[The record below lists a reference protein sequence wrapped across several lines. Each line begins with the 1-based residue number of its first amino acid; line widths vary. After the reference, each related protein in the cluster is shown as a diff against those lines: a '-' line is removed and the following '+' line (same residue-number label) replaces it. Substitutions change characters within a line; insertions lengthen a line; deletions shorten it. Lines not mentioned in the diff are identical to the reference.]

1 MLDNFASKFV
11 FGLVENT
18 GGRTTHHI
26 LSLCRRT
33 VRAQIERAH
42 LLEAVGL
49 ALEVSDMDD
58 HEDIP
63 VAVEWNPELGAYA
76 YFSGRS
82 GWVTVPEEEMRI
94 YAVRM
99 PQFFGILFGS
109 LEFGQRRPP
118 RPLIDDV
125 LWEMGDI
132 RPGQRQRPLPVW
144 FAKRLNVPAVWEQV
158 EEMARRRPVNGLRL
172 LLTTTRPE
180 RTARL
185 QLPGHLIIS
194 LHDVLD
200 FDKGMAIHPDIL
212 AARVDQVPLPD
223 VDAPIWLSPDGRRLI
238 INGNVTVDFRSG
250 IHIAIIGRLVEGYHA
265 GKRFSARELLDHA
278 HSNAKA
284 LHQAFG
290 PNRWTELSP
299 YLVSENGLWGFL
311 P

>member
-1 MLDNFASKFV
+1 MLDNNASKFV

-26 LSLCRRT
+26 LNLCRRT
-33 VRAQIERAH
+33 VRAQIERAN

-63 VAVEWNPELGAYA
+63 VAVEWNPDLGAYA

-99 PQFFGILFGS
+99 QRLFELLFGS
-109 LEFGQRRPP
+109 LEFGQRRPL

-180 RTARL
+180 RAARL
-185 QLPGHLIIS
+185 QLPGHLIVS

-223 VDAPIWLSPDGRRLI
+223 IDAPIWLSPDGRRLI
-238 INGNVTVDFRSG
+238 INGNVTVDFRSD
-250 IHIAIIGRLVEGYHA
+250 IHIAIISRLVEGYHSGSRYRA
-265 GKRFSARELLDHA
+265 QVLLDEA
-278 HSNAKA
+278 QAGAMTLRK
-284 LHQAFG
+284 AFG
-290 PNRWTELSP
+290 DKLWAQLEP
-299 YLVSENGLWGFL
+299 YLKSQNGLWGFV

>member
-1 MLDNFASKFV
+1 MLDRAASKYV

-26 LSLCRRT
+26 LSLCRRN
-33 VRAQIERAH
+33 VRAQIERAD

-63 VAVEWNPELGAYA
+63 VAVEWSKELGAYA

-94 YAVRM
+94 YAIRM
-99 PQFFGILFGS
+99 ERFFEQVFGN
-109 LEFGQRRPP
+109 LAVGQRRPP

-144 FAKRLNVPAVWEQV
+144 FAKRLNVPADWSQV
-158 EEMARRRPVNGLRL
+158 VEMAQRRPVNGLRL

-180 RTARL
+180 RTAPL
-185 QLPGHLIIS
+185 QLPGHLIVS

-238 INGNVTVDFRSG
+238 INGNVTVDFRSD
-250 IHIAIIGRLVEGYHA
+250 IHIAIIRRLVEGYHYGSRYRA
-265 GKRFSARELLDHA
+265 QVLLDEA
-278 HSNAKA
+278 QAGAMTLRK
-284 LHQAFG
+284 AFG
-290 PNRWTELSP
+290 DKLWAQLEP
-299 YLVSENGLWGFL
+299 YLKSQNGLWGFV

>member
-1 MLDNFASKFV
+1 MLDRAASQFV

-26 LSLCRRT
+26 LSICRRT
-33 VRAQIERAH
+33 IRAQIERAN

-58 HEDIP
+58 HEDVP
-63 VAVEWNPELGAYA
+63 VAVEWNPDLGAYA

-94 YAVRM
+94 YAIRM
-99 PQFFGILFGS
+99 ERFFEIVFANM
-109 LEFGQRRPP
+109 EFGQRRLP
-118 RPLIDDV
+118 RPLIEDV
-125 LWEMGDI
+125 LWEVGNI

-144 FAKRLNVPAVWEQV
+144 FAKRLNVPAVWARV
-158 EEMARRRPVNGLRL
+158 AEMARRRPVSGLRL

-185 QLPGHLIIS
+185 QLPGHLIVS

-200 FDKGMAIHPDIL
+200 FDNGMAIHPDIL

-223 VDAPIWLSPDGRRLI
+223 VGAPIWLSPDGRRLI
-238 INGNVTVDFRSG
+238 INGDVTVDFRSD
-250 IHIAIIGRLVEGYHA
+250 IHIAIIRRLVEGYRSGSRYRA
-265 GKRFSARELLDHA
+265 QVLLDEA
-278 HSNAKA
+278 QAGAMTLRK
-284 LHQAFG
+284 AFG
-290 PNRWTELSP
+290 DRIWALLSP
-299 YLVSENGLWGFL
+299 YLKSENGLWGFQ

>member
-1 MLDNFASKFV
+1 MLDNFASKFI

-26 LSLCRRT
+26 LSLCRRA
-33 VRAQIERAH
+33 VRTQIERAD

-63 VAVEWNPELGAYA
+63 VAVEWSEDLGAYA

-94 YAVRM
+94 YAIRM
-99 PQFFGILFGS
+99 ERFFEQVFGN
-109 LEFGQRRPP
+109 LAVGQRRPP

-144 FAKRLNVPAVWEQV
+144 FAKRLNVPAVWAQV
-158 EEMARRRPVNGLRL
+158 KEMAQRRPVKGLRL

-180 RTARL
+180 RTAPL
-185 QLPGHLIIS
+185 QLPGHLIVS

-223 VDAPIWLSPDGRRLI
+223 IDAPIWLSPDGRRLI
-238 INGNVTVDFRSG
+238 INGNVTVDFRSD
-250 IHIAIIGRLVEGYHA
+250 IHIAIIRRLVEGYHS
-265 GKRFSARELLDHA
+265 GSRFRAQVLLDEA
-278 HSNAKA
+278 QAGAMTLRK
-284 LHQAFG
+284 AFG
-290 PNRWTELSP
+290 DKLWALLEP
-299 YLVSENGLWGFL
+299 YLKSQNGLWGFV

>member
-1 MLDNFASKFV
+1 MLDDFASRFV

-26 LSLCRRT
+26 LSLCRRA
-33 VRAQIERAH
+33 VRAQIERAD

-63 VAVEWNPELGAYA
+63 VAVEWNPDLGAYA
-76 YFSGRS
+76 YFSGGS

-94 YAVRM
+94 YAIRM
-99 PQFFGILFGS
+99 ERFFEQVFANVAV
-109 LEFGQRRPP
+109 GQRRLP
-118 RPLIDDV
+118 RPLIEDV
-125 LWEMGDI
+125 LWEVGNI
-132 RPGQRQRPLPVW
+132 RPGQRQRPLPTW
-144 FAKRLNVPAVWEQV
+144 FAKRLNVPVVWARV
-158 EEMARRRPVNGLRL
+158 AEMARRRPVSGLRL

-223 VDAPIWLSPDGRRLI
+223 VGAPIWLSPDGRKLI
-238 INGNVTVDFRSG
+238 VNGDVTVDFRSD
-250 IHIAIIGRLVEGYHA
+250 IHIAIIRRLVEGYHA

-278 HSNAKA
+278 QSSAKA

-290 PNRWTELSP
+290 L
-299 YLVSENGLWGFL
+299 
-311 P
+311 